1 MGETSDRFAM
11 SKKSAF
17 TLIELLVV
25 IAIIAILSAIIF
37 PVYMRAKV
45 SAYRSSDMSN
55 MNELRTALQ
64 LYKTDQDAYPPRLLG
79 FVSLYASGP
88 NMGNVIP
95 ADQLVGALYPER
107 IRSIDIFR
115 PAFVRGAEAVPTS
128 TTQAVWPF
136 NANIGGIDAS
146 SLQRFGPADGPV
158 TILPNGGLYGA
169 GVGTPA
175 SFYTISGYDTALVK
189 TATGTQRELRY
200 APFWSGY
207 GLTTGNAA
215 DAPNQLGYQT
225 PPASTL
231 ITWDTYFEDVDSNG
245 YPLKGEKQGIALFLG
260 GSAKAYDAWALY
272 QNAWNSTP

>member
-1 MGETSDRFAM
+1 MGETSDNFAM
-11 SKKSAF
+11 CKKSAF

-79 FVSLYASGP
+79 FVSLYQSGP

-115 PAFVRGAEAVPTS
+115 PAFVRGTEAVPTT
-128 TTQAVWPF
+128 TTQAVWPPS
-136 NANIGGIDAS
+136 ANIGGIDAS
-146 SLQRFGPADGPV
+146 PLQRFGPADGPV
-158 TILPNGGLYGA
+158 TILPNGGLYA
-169 GVGTPA
+169 GVGTA
-175 SFYTISGYDTALVK
+175 ANFYTISGYDTALVK
-189 TATGTQRELRY
+189 TATGTERELRY
-200 APFWSGY
+200 ALFWSGF
-207 GLTTGNAA
+207 GLTSGSPVDT
-215 DAPNQLGYQT
+215 PNQLGYQT

-231 ITWDTYFEDVDSNG
+231 ISWDTYFEDVDSNG
-245 YPLKGEKQGIALFLG
+245 LPLKGQKAGIALFLG
-260 GSAKAYDAWALY
+260 GSAKAYDAWTLY
-272 QNAWNSTP
+272 QNAWASTP